1 MGRPSKYELAFPQD
15 FQKAH
20 FASEIACDLGELDDI
35 LFRHQITREHLSLLT
50 TQTEFN
56 KMLEEFQREWASP
69 MNVKE
74 RIRLKA
80 ALAAE
85 DGLEDMY
92 MIFKDGSMAPAAR
105 MEAYKQIVTLSDTA
119 PKRDVNESGGNG
131 FSITINVGKNTG
143 ESPAN
148 ALVIEGEAAAEVV
161 ISAPVDE

>member
-1 MGRPSKYELAFPQD
+1 MGRGMKADLVFPND

-119 PKRDVNESGGNG
+119 PKRDINETGGNG
-131 FSITINVGKNTG
+131 FSIVINVGKNAG
-143 ESPAN
+143 ESAVAPV
-148 ALVIEGEAAAEVV
+148 VIEGTAVEIAEPD
-161 ISAPVDE
+161 A